1 MKSKKTIINDEEEK
15 KKLNIKKLNKKIYE
29 RYYYIRRK
37 QKDMY
42 EKKYIKSVEENI
54 INPKNEEKKLKP
66 IISIS
71 EEKYL
76 IEL

>member
-1 MKSKKTIINDEEEK
+1 
-15 KKLNIKKLNKKIYE
+15 
-29 RYYYIRRK
+29 
-37 QKDMY
+37 MY